1 MTEMHDLTNIGV
13 SITGLRANS
22 LSNFYLHLIL
32 NKIHA
37 DCKDLGHNS
46 TLGITASYLCIAFLF
61 FFNYSFNFM
70 HGI

>member
-22 LSNFYLHLIL
+22 LSNFYFIFYLHLIL

-46 TLGITASYLCIAFLF
+46 TLGITASYLSIAFLF
-61 FFNYSFNFM
+61 IYLFF
-70 HGI
+70 